1 MRKLGTQIGRTR
13 RRSMMVVTLVG
24 LALLGATQALSAS
37 AGTAPAT
44 PAHEPFAGYV
54 TPSGPELSTETIEG
68 IARENAKDAGEPNP
82 SAMSVGKGSLEE
94 AMRTVDPS
102 TVIPESPSAGYRAM
116 LATPVD
122 LVVMHGQFTLSDAS
136 VPRGD
141 RAPTGSVLDLT
152 IDSHSGAVIGR
163 ALPASQP
170 EGGIPLATIAS
181 RKVATGIITGILRGS
196 GGPPSLQDK
205 SPRGFGFGD
214 AGIVVT
220 NDSHKV
226 LAKTAT
232 TEDGTFSIRIRPG
245 SYLVA
250 GTVSAS
256 CTAEKVVVRARKK
269 THTKLFCA
277 IK

>member
-1 MRKLGTQIGRTR
+1 
-13 RRSMMVVTLVG
+13 MMVVTLVG

-44 PAHEPFAGYV
+44 PAHQPFAGYV

-152 IDSHSGAVIGR
+152 IDSHSGVVIGR

-181 RKVATGIITGILRGS
+181 RKVATGVITGHLYLS
-196 GGPPSLQDK
+196 GGPHFLQRRY
-205 SPRGFGFGD
+205 PGRHA
-214 AGIVVT
+214 AGNAGVVVT

-226 LAKTAT
+226 LARTTT
-232 TEDGTFSIRIRPG
+232 TEGGAFSIRIRPG

-250 GTVSAS
+250 GTASAS
-256 CTAEKVVVRARKK
+256 CTAEKVVIRAKK
-269 THTKLFCA
+269 KIHTTIFCA